1 MRQSEGGI
9 KREKE
14 RETERERERV
24 LLTMTVSSYVTNS
37 FRPNVPNDT

>member
-1 MRQSEGGI
+1 MRLREGGI
-9 KREKE
+9 KRSRE
-14 RETERERERV
+14 RERERERV